1 MVQTLADFVGN
12 LGNIEE
18 VDSDSRRSRD
28 RTLVGSASAPM
39 LSSTEGEYH
48 GESLS
53 DCLSISSLLA
63 RSVDD
68 PHSAPPTRS
77 PSAIERRRSLRRFL
91 ESRSGSG
98 SSVDM
103 SVVQCEPD
111 LSESGLPLSHA
122 DIFEF
127 VACGG
132 VGMGEERSRCE
143 WDCRLL
149 RALLLVL
156 GCERRNASPVY
167 ASDVV

>member
-18 VDSDSRRSRD
+18 VNWDSRCS
-28 RTLVGSASAPM
+28 RTLVRSASAPM
-39 LSSTEGEYH
+39 LSSTECEYH
-48 GESLS
+48 GDSHS

-63 RSVDD
+63 RSVDS
-68 PHSAPPTRS
+68 HSAPPTRS

-91 ESRSGSG
+91 ESRSGTG
-98 SSVDM
+98 SSVNM
-103 SVVQCEPD
+103 SVRCEPD
-111 LSESGLPLSHA
+111 LSESGLPLPHT
-122 DIFEF
+122 DIFDF

-132 VGMGEERSRCE
+132 AGMGEEPSRCE

-156 GCERRNASPVY
+156 GCERRNASAV
-167 ASDVV
+167 